1 MDLTLKQWMV
11 VLVEVVVDTHIH
23 LVKEQR
29 IKDMMV
35 VMVLLV
41 ATEVVAVVVLEVL
54 VILLVHQMTKQ
65 EMVVLD

>member
-35 VMVLLV
+35 VKVIQEATVV
-41 ATEVVAVVVLEVL
+41 AAVVVLAVL
-54 VILLVHQMTKQ
+54 V
-65 EMVVLD
+65 